1 MRVLAGPFPGK
12 LKPVATCAMVSGMA
26 KSQSMRV
33 YVHKE
38 PIMPNPIP
46 QTVPISELRRQQ
58 DKILKMAESAP
69 VVLMSRSEPA
79 GVLVSPQEWNQI
91 VNRLRQLEA
100 IHEARHNLARNE
112 ADNSWV
118 SSAEMRRRM
127 QNRGVDVGSLV
138 RP

>member
-1 MRVLAGPFPGK
+1 
-12 LKPVATCAMVSGMA
+12 
-26 KSQSMRV
+26 
-33 YVHKE
+33 
-38 PIMPNPIP
+38 MPHPIP

-58 DKILKMAESAP
+58 DKILKLAEAAP

-79 GVLVSPQEWNQI
+79 AVLVSPHEWNQI

-100 IHEARHNLARNE
+100 LQEAQRNI
-112 ADNSWV
+112 AQNNAQDSWV
-118 SSAEMRRRM
+118 SSADMRQRM